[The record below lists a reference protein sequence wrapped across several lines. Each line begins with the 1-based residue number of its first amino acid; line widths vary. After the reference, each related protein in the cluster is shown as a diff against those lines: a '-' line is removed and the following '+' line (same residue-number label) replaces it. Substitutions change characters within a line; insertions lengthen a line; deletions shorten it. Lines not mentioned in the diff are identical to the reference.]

1 MTVFNLGSIN
11 VDYFYSV
18 PHMIAPGETL
28 SSTAMT
34 KGLGGK
40 GANQSVAAARAGSN
54 VVHIGAIGR
63 DSDWIFETLR
73 GYGVDTTHIAVTD
86 AATGHAVIMVEPE
99 HGENAILLH
108 AGANHVQSVTAIDD
122 ALATGGAGDYL
133 LLQNETT
140 DQVAAAKAAHARGM
154 NVVYSAAPFDAE
166 AVKQV
171 LPYLSYLLLNRVEYD
186 QLCAALGEVSVPNLI
201 ITLGGDGARWQMAD
215 GTTINQPAF
224 HVTPVDTTGAGD
236 CFAGSLIAALDA
248 GQDPQPALEFA
259 AAAAALQV
267 TKHGTADAM
276 PTGDQTRAFLKDR

>member
-54 VVHIGAIGR
+54 VVHIGAIGP
-63 DSDWIFETLR
+63 DSDWIFDTLG

-108 AGANHVQSVTAIDD
+108 AGANHVQSATAIDD

-140 DQVAAAKAAHARGM
+140 DQVAAAKEAHARGM

-215 GTTINQPAF
+215 GTTITQPAF

-248 GQDPQPALEFA
+248 GQDPQSALKFA

>member
-40 GANQSVAAARAGSN
+40 GANQSVAAARAGSD
-54 VVHIGAIGR
+54 VVHIGAIGP
-63 DSDWIFETLR
+63 DSDWIVNTLR
-73 GYGVDTTHIAVTD
+73 GYGVNTTHIAVTD
-86 AATGHAVIMVEPE
+86 AATGHAVIMVEPVQ
-99 HGENAILLH
+99 GENAILLH
-108 AGANHVQSVTAIDD
+108 AGANHVQSVTAIED
-122 ALATGGAGDYL
+122 ALAMGKAGDYL

-154 NVVYSAAPFDAE
+154 NVVYSAAPFDAD

-186 QLCAALGEVSVPNLI
+186 QLCAALGAVAVPNLI

-215 GTTINQPAF
+215 GTAINQSAF

-236 CFAGSLIAALDA
+236 CFVGSLIAALDA
-248 GQDPQPALEFA
+248 SLTPKTALEFA

-276 PTGDQTRAFLKDR
+276 PTGDETRAFLKDR

>member
-54 VVHIGAIGR
+54 VVHIGAIGP
-63 DSDWIFETLR
+63 DSNWICDTLR
-73 GYGVDTTHIAVTD
+73 GYGVDTSHIAVTD

-108 AGANHVQSVTAIDD
+108 AGANHVQSATAIAD
-122 ALATGGAGDYL
+122 ALATGGTGDYL

-154 NVVYSAAPFDAE
+154 SVVYSAAPFDAE

-201 ITLGGDGARWQMAD
+201 ITLGGDGARWKMAD
-215 GTTINQPAF
+215 GTTITQPAF

-248 GQDPQPALEFA
+248 DQDPQSALEFA